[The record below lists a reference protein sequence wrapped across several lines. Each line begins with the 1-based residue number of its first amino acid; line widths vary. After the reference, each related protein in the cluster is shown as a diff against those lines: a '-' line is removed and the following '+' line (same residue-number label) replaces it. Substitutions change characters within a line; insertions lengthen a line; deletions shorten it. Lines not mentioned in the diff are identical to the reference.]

1 MHRAKHDLWILLSA
15 VGCQSPSA
23 DLRLSHRYRL
33 LSTIVVVVAAVAIA
47 VTQFDCA
54 TE

>member
-33 LSTIVVVVAAVAIA
+33 LSTIVVVAAVAIA